1 MYTYFQTLPA
11 AAVIPMFD
19 GHLYARTRM
28 ELYGQTDGKVHVR
41 PTLNSRLMRVTEVKD
56 GVAYA
61 PVGKAGDAIACTA
74 DLPYGV
80 VVSHNEDTYA
90 H

>member
-19 GHLYARTRM
+19 GHAYARTRM
-28 ELYGQTDGKVHVR
+28 ELYGLADGRIHVR
-41 PTLNSRLMRVTEVKD
+41 PTLNFRLMRVTGVKD

-61 PVGKAGDAIACTA
+61 PVGRAGDAIACTVN
-74 DLPYGV
+74 LPFGV
-80 VVSHNEDTYA
+80 VASHERSSFN